1 MAFVRIM
8 LMNLLFC
15 GPLRVFFGVPAG
27 AAFGFLFCAAGGHCA
42 GGADG
47 AGRRGRVGGG
57 CRKSRP
63 GGPAAPSPGEGAAA
77 TVEDRRFRLGRNALR
92 AEPAPCT
99 DCQKRVFP
107 FCTGFGRKSA
117 LIWQENMI

>member
-1 MAFVRIM
+1 MDMNKLTQKSQEAFYEAQNTAIRFGHQEVDVEHLALALLKQENGLIPR
-8 LMNLLFC
+8 LFSKMNI
-15 GPLRVFFGVPAG
+15 
-27 AAFGFLFCAAGGHCA
+27 AA
-42 GGADG
+42 D
-47 AGRRGRVGGG
+47 
-57 CRKSRP
+57 SI
-63 GGPAAPSPGEGAAA
+63 AAA
-77 TVEDRRFRLGRNALR
+77 VEDRRFRLGRNALR